1 MAKNNES
8 CVRYSVF
15 CVKIQYCDSISKFM
29 VTCSRQLCSVLTVE
43 TDGDFVVALYSINPI
58 FFGLKFCKNLRRK
71 HGLCTSSSIFIW
83 SLHMSLTGDLHVM
96 SCDYHVTLKLLSCDH
111 LLSWEYVTV
120 MWPSYDHHMPIM
132 WPFFEMCSL
141 LNFSKIS

>member
-43 TDGDFVVALYSINPI
+43 TDGEFVVALYSINPI
-58 FFGLKFCKNLRRK
+58 FFWFEILQKLKEKTLLMYKFQAYLFD
-71 HGLCTSSSIFIW
+71 HCTS
-83 SLHMSLTGDLHVM
+83 D
-96 SCDYHVTLKLLSCDH
+96 
-111 LLSWEYVTV
+111 
-120 MWPSYDHHMPIM
+120 
-132 WPFFEMCSL
+132 
-141 LNFSKIS
+141 